1 MYAPERQQE
10 ILRLARDGGR
20 VDVVSLAEE
29 FQVTAETI
37 RRDLK
42 ALDRAGLVQRVHGG
56 AIPAGRLDFEPDLAE
71 RESTAADEKD
81 RIAQAA
87 LAELPIDGTVVLD
100 AGTTVARLAAAI
112 PLEATL
118 TAVTHSLP
126 IAARLADHPG
136 IQLHLVGGRVRHRT
150 RAAVDAWALR
160 AYGEIR
166 ADVLFVA
173 ANGFSPARGLTTPD
187 LAEAAVK
194 RAAMAAARR
203 VVLLA
208 DSSKC
213 GQEHFA
219 RFGALSDVDLLIT
232 DSGLSAEDALAIERD
247 GTEVLRVPGAG
258 AGAGAGGGT
267 GGGTAASA
275 GNATA
280 ASAGDAMGGTAG
292 NAPGQAAV
300 NGSVAGRGAGR
311 KARA

>member
-42 ALDRAGLVQRVHGG
+42 ALDRAGLVRRVHGG
-56 AIPAGRLDFEPDLAE
+56 AIPAGRLGFEPDLAE
-71 RESTAADEKD
+71 RETTAADEKD

-87 LAELPIDGTVVLD
+87 LAELPGDGAVIVD
-100 AGTTVARLAAAI
+100 AGSTAARLAGLL
-112 PLEATL
+112 PVELSL
-118 TAVTHSLP
+118 TVVTHSLP
-126 IAARLADHPG
+126 VATRLADHPG

-160 AYGEIR
+160 AYAEIR

-173 ANGFSPARGLTTPD
+173 ANGFSAEHGLTTPD

-194 RAAMAAARR
+194 RAAVAAARR

-208 DSSKC
+208 DSSKH

-219 RFGALSDVDLLIT
+219 RFGDLGDVDLLIT
-232 DSGLSAEDALAIERD
+232 DTGLSPQDAAVIERG
-247 GTEVLRVPGAG
+247 GTEVV
-258 AGAGAGGGT
+258 
-267 GGGTAASA
+267 
-275 GNATA
+275 
-280 ASAGDAMGGTAG
+280 
-292 NAPGQAAV
+292 
-300 NGSVAGRGAGR
+300 
-311 KARA
+311 RA

>member
-42 ALDRAGLVQRVHGG
+42 ALDRAGLLRRVHGG
-56 AIPAGRLDFEPDLAE
+56 AIPAGRLDFEPGLAE

-81 RIAQAA
+81 RIAKAA
-87 LAELPIDGTVVLD
+87 LAELPFEGTLILD
-100 AGTTVARLAAAI
+100 AGSTVARMAAAI
-112 PLEATL
+112 PPESSL
-118 TAVTHSLP
+118 TVVTHSLP

-150 RAAVDAWALR
+150 HAAVDAWALR

-166 ADVLFVA
+166 ADVAVLAV
-173 ANGFSPARGLTTPD
+173 NGFSVEHGLTTPD

-194 RAAMAAARR
+194 RAALTAARR

-208 DSSKC
+208 DSSKYA
-213 GQEHFA
+213 QEHFA

-232 DSGLSAEDALAIERD
+232 DNGLTPEDAGDLERA
-247 GTEVLRVPGAG
+247 GTEVV
-258 AGAGAGGGT
+258 
-267 GGGTAASA
+267 
-275 GNATA
+275 
-280 ASAGDAMGGTAG
+280 
-292 NAPGQAAV
+292 
-300 NGSVAGRGAGR
+300 
-311 KARA
+311 RA

>member
-42 ALDRAGLVQRVHGG
+42 ALDRAGLLRRVHGG

-81 RIAQAA
+81 RIARAA
-87 LAELPIDGTVVLD
+87 LVELPVEGTLILD
-100 AGTTVARLAAAI
+100 AGSTVARMAAAI
-112 PLEATL
+112 PPEAAL
-118 TAVTHSLP
+118 TVVTHSLP

-166 ADVLFVA
+166 ADVAVVA
-173 ANGFSPARGLTTPD
+173 ANGFSVEHGLTTPD

-194 RAAMAAARR
+194 RAALTAARR

-208 DSSKC
+208 DSSKYA
-213 GQEHFA
+213 QEHFA
-219 RFGALSDVDLLIT
+219 RFGALDDVDLLIT
-232 DSGLSAEDALAIERD
+232 DTGLTPEDAGDIERA
-247 GTEVLRVPGAG
+247 GTEVV
-258 AGAGAGGGT
+258 
-267 GGGTAASA
+267 
-275 GNATA
+275 
-280 ASAGDAMGGTAG
+280 
-292 NAPGQAAV
+292 
-300 NGSVAGRGAGR
+300 
-311 KARA
+311 RA

>member
-20 VDVVSLAEE
+20 VDVMSLAEE

-42 ALDRAGLVQRVHGG
+42 ALDRAGLVRRVHGG

-87 LAELPIDGTVVLD
+87 VAELPSEGTMILD
-100 AGTTVARLAAAI
+100 AGSTVARLAGAI
-112 PLEATL
+112 PLDASL
-118 TAVTHSLP
+118 TVVTHSLP
-126 IAARLADHPG
+126 TAARLADHPG

-150 RAAVDAWALR
+150 RAAVDAWALS
-160 AYGEIR
+160 AYAEIR
-166 ADVLFVA
+166 ADVVFIA
-173 ANGFSPARGLTTPD
+173 ANGFSGEHGLTTPD

-194 RAAMAAARR
+194 RAAIRAARR

-208 DSSKC
+208 DSSKH

-219 RFGALSDVDLLIT
+219 RFGDLGDVDLLIT
-232 DSGLSAEDALAIERD
+232 DSGLSPEDAIAIERG
-247 GTEVLRVPGAG
+247 GTEVV
-258 AGAGAGGGT
+258 
-267 GGGTAASA
+267 
-275 GNATA
+275 
-280 ASAGDAMGGTAG
+280 
-292 NAPGQAAV
+292 
-300 NGSVAGRGAGR
+300 
-311 KARA
+311 RA

>member
-42 ALDRAGLVQRVHGG
+42 ALDRAGLLRRVHGG

-81 RIAQAA
+81 RIAKAA
-87 LAELPIDGTVVLD
+87 LSELPMQGTVILD
-100 AGTTVARLAAAI
+100 AGTTVARLAGI
-112 PLEATL
+112 VPLEAEL
-118 TAVTHSLP
+118 TVVTHSLP

-136 IQLHLVGGRVRHRT
+136 MQLHLVGGRVRHRT

-166 ADVLFVA
+166 ADVVFVA
-173 ANGFSPARGLTTPD
+173 ANGFSAEHGLTTPD

-208 DSSKC
+208 DSAKH

-232 DSGLSAEDALAIERD
+232 DSGLSPEDATAMER
-247 GTEVLRVPGAG
+247 GGMEVV
-258 AGAGAGGGT
+258 
-267 GGGTAASA
+267 
-275 GNATA
+275 
-280 ASAGDAMGGTAG
+280 
-292 NAPGQAAV
+292 
-300 NGSVAGRGAGR
+300 
-311 KARA
+311 RA

>member
-10 ILRLARDGGR
+10 ILRLARDSGR
-20 VDVVSLAEE
+20 VDVVSLAVQ

-42 ALDRAGLVQRVHGG
+42 TLDRAGVVRRVHGG
-56 AIPAGRLDFEPDLAE
+56 AIPVGRLDFEPDLAE
-71 RESTAADEKD
+71 RETTAADEKD
-81 RIAQAA
+81 RIARAA
-87 LAELPIDGTVVLD
+87 LAELPDEGTMIVD
-100 AGTTVARLAAAI
+100 AGSTAALFAAAL
-112 PLEATL
+112 PMEFSL
-118 TAVTHSLP
+118 TVVTHSLP

-173 ANGFSPARGLTTPD
+173 ANGFSTEHGLTTPD

-208 DSSKC
+208 DSSKH

-219 RFGALSDVDLLIT
+219 RFGGLNDVDLLIT
-232 DSGLSAEDALAIERD
+232 DSGLSPEDALAIERG
-247 GTEVLRVPGAG
+247 GTEVV
-258 AGAGAGGGT
+258 
-267 GGGTAASA
+267 
-275 GNATA
+275 
-280 ASAGDAMGGTAG
+280 
-292 NAPGQAAV
+292 
-300 NGSVAGRGAGR
+300 
-311 KARA
+311 RA

>member
-42 ALDRAGLVQRVHGG
+42 ALDGAGLLRRVHGG

-71 RESTAADEKD
+71 RETTAADEKD
-81 RIAQAA
+81 RIAKAA
-87 LAELPIDGTVVLD
+87 VAELPDKGTMILD
-100 AGTTVARLAAAI
+100 AGTTVARLAGAL

-118 TAVTHSLP
+118 TVVTHSLP

-136 IQLHLVGGRVRHRT
+136 MQLHLIGGRVRHRT

-166 ADVLFVA
+166 ADVVFVA
-173 ANGFSPARGLTTPD
+173 ANGFSIEHGLTTPD

-194 RAAMAAARR
+194 RAALAAARR

-208 DSSKC
+208 DSAKH

-219 RFGALSDVDLLIT
+219 RFGGLAEVDLLIT
-232 DSGLSAEDALAIERD
+232 DSGLSPEDATAIERG
-247 GTEVLRVPGAG
+247 GTEVLRV
-258 AGAGAGGGT
+258 
-267 GGGTAASA
+267 
-275 GNATA
+275 
-280 ASAGDAMGGTAG
+280 
-292 NAPGQAAV
+292 
-300 NGSVAGRGAGR
+300 
-311 KARA
+311 

>member
-42 ALDRAGLVQRVHGG
+42 ALDRAGLVRRVHGG

-71 RESTAADEKD
+71 RETTAADEKD
-81 RIAQAA
+81 RIARAA
-87 LAELPIDGTVVLD
+87 LAELPAGGTVIVD
-100 AGTTVARLAAAI
+100 AGSTAARLAGFLPVDAS
-112 PLEATL
+112 L
-118 TAVTHSLP
+118 TVVTHSLP

-160 AYGEIR
+160 AYAEIR

-173 ANGFSPARGLTTPD
+173 ANGFSTEYGLTTPD

-194 RAAMAAARR
+194 RAAVAAARR

-208 DSSKC
+208 DSSKH

-219 RFGALSDVDLLIT
+219 RFGDLSDVDLLIT
-232 DSGLSAEDALAIERD
+232 DTGLSPQDAAAIERG
-247 GTEVLRVPGAG
+247 GTEV
-258 AGAGAGGGT
+258 
-267 GGGTAASA
+267 
-275 GNATA
+275 
-280 ASAGDAMGGTAG
+280 
-292 NAPGQAAV
+292 
-300 NGSVAGRGAGR
+300 
-311 KARA
+311 ARA

>member
-1 MYAPERQQE
+1 MYAPERQQA
-10 ILRLARDGGR
+10 IMRLARESGR

-42 ALDRAGLVQRVHGG
+42 TLDRAGLVRRVHGG
-56 AIPAGRLDFEPDLAE
+56 AIPVGRLDFEPDLAE
-71 RESTAADEKD
+71 RETTAADEKD
-81 RIAQAA
+81 RIAKAA
-87 LAELPIDGTVVLD
+87 LAEVPVDGTVIVD
-100 AGTTVARLAAAI
+100 AGSTVARLAGSL
-112 PLEATL
+112 PVELSL
-118 TAVTHSLP
+118 TVVTHSLP

-136 IQLHLVGGRVRHRT
+136 LQLHLVGGRVRHRT

-173 ANGFSPARGLTTPD
+173 ANGFSPEHGLTTPD

-208 DSSKC
+208 DSSKH

-219 RFGALSDVDLLIT
+219 RFGDLNDVDLLIT
-232 DSGLSAEDALAIERD
+232 DSGLSPDDALAIERG
-247 GTEVLRVPGAG
+247 GTEVV
-258 AGAGAGGGT
+258 
-267 GGGTAASA
+267 
-275 GNATA
+275 
-280 ASAGDAMGGTAG
+280 
-292 NAPGQAAV
+292 
-300 NGSVAGRGAGR
+300 
-311 KARA
+311 RA

>member
-10 ILRLARDGGR
+10 ILRLAREGGR

-42 ALDRAGLVQRVHGG
+42 ALDRAGLVRRVHGG

-71 RESTAADEKD
+71 REATAADEKD
-81 RIAQAA
+81 RIARAA
-87 LAELPIDGTVVLD
+87 LAELPPGGTLILD
-100 AGTTVARLAAAI
+100 AGTTVARLAAAL
-112 PLEATL
+112 PLEAEL
-118 TAVTHSLP
+118 TVVTHSLP

-160 AYGEIR
+160 AYTEIR
-166 ADVLFVA
+166 ADVLFLA
-173 ANGFSPARGLTTPD
+173 ANGFSAAHGLTTPD

-194 RAAMAAARR
+194 RAAVAAARR

-208 DSSKC
+208 DSAKH

-219 RFGALSDVDLLIT
+219 RFGGLDDVDLLIT
-232 DSGLSAEDALAIERD
+232 DSGLDADEAGAIERE
-247 GTEVLRVPGAG
+247 GTEVV
-258 AGAGAGGGT
+258 
-267 GGGTAASA
+267 
-275 GNATA
+275 
-280 ASAGDAMGGTAG
+280 
-292 NAPGQAAV
+292 
-300 NGSVAGRGAGR
+300 
-311 KARA
+311 RA

>member
-42 ALDRAGLVQRVHGG
+42 TLDRAGLVRRVHGG
-56 AIPAGRLDFEPDLAE
+56 AILAGRLDFEPDLAE
-71 RESTAADEKD
+71 RESTMADLKD

-87 LAELPIDGTVVLD
+87 VAELPNEGTVILD
-100 AGTTVARLAAAI
+100 AGSTAARLAAAL
-112 PLEATL
+112 PLDATL
-118 TAVTHSLP
+118 TVVTHSLP

-160 AYGEIR
+160 AYSEIR
-166 ADVLFVA
+166 ADVLFIA
-173 ANGFSPARGLTTPD
+173 ANGFSASYGLTTPD

-194 RAAMAAARR
+194 RAALHAARR

-208 DSSKC
+208 DSSKH

-219 RFGALSDVDLLIT
+219 RFGDLSDVDLLIT
-232 DSGLSAEDALAIERD
+232 DRGLNPEDAAAIERG
-247 GTEVLRVPGAG
+247 GTEVLCV
-258 AGAGAGGGT
+258 
-267 GGGTAASA
+267 
-275 GNATA
+275 
-280 ASAGDAMGGTAG
+280 
-292 NAPGQAAV
+292 
-300 NGSVAGRGAGR
+300 
-311 KARA
+311 

>member
-20 VDVVSLAEE
+20 VDVLSLAEE

-42 ALDRAGLVQRVHGG
+42 ALDRAGLVRRVHGG
-56 AIPAGRLDFEPDLAE
+56 AIPAGRLDFEPDVAE

-81 RIAQAA
+81 RIARLA
-87 LAELPIDGTVVLD
+87 LAELPEDGTVILD
-100 AGTTVARLAAAI
+100 AGTTVARLAAAV
-112 PLEATL
+112 PLESTL
-118 TAVTHSLP
+118 TVVTHGLP
-126 IAARLADHPG
+126 VAARLADHPG

-166 ADVLFVA
+166 ADVLFLA
-173 ANGFSPARGLTTPD
+173 ANGFSAEHGLTTPD

-194 RAAMAAARR
+194 RAAVGAARR

-208 DSSKC
+208 DSAKY

-219 RFGALSDVDLLIT
+219 RFGDLGDVDVLIT
-232 DSGLSAEDALAIERD
+232 DSGLSDEDAAAIEKG
-247 GTEVLRVPGAG
+247 GTEVV
-258 AGAGAGGGT
+258 
-267 GGGTAASA
+267 
-275 GNATA
+275 
-280 ASAGDAMGGTAG
+280 
-292 NAPGQAAV
+292 
-300 NGSVAGRGAGR
+300 
-311 KARA
+311 RA

>member
-20 VDVVSLAEE
+20 VDVLSLADE

-42 ALDRAGLVQRVHGG
+42 ALDRAGLLRRVHGG

-81 RIAQAA
+81 RIARTA
-87 LAELPIDGTVVLD
+87 LAELPAEGTMILD
-100 AGTTVARLAAAI
+100 AGSTVARLAGSL
-112 PLEATL
+112 PLESTL

-166 ADVLFVA
+166 ADVVFIA
-173 ANGFSPARGLTTPD
+173 ANGFSVEHGLTTPD

-194 RAAMAAARR
+194 RAAVRAARR

-208 DSSKC
+208 DSSKH

-219 RFGALSDVDLLIT
+219 RFGDLADVDLLIT
-232 DSGLSAEDALAIERD
+232 DSGLGPEDVVAIERG
-247 GTEVLRVPGAG
+247 GTEVQCV
-258 AGAGAGGGT
+258 
-267 GGGTAASA
+267 
-275 GNATA
+275 
-280 ASAGDAMGGTAG
+280 
-292 NAPGQAAV
+292 
-300 NGSVAGRGAGR
+300 
-311 KARA
+311 